1 VSAPQRRRDV
11 RICADLADLSQHVAE
26 SAVVLINDA
35 VQRTGRCTLALSGGS
50 TPRPIYALLAT
61 DLRDKIP
68 WHRVHVFWGDERYVP
83 ADDPASN
90 YGTARAVLLDHVPCP
105 AANIH
110 PMPTSF
116 QEPDAAANDY
126 QATLRQYFT
135 EAWPRFDLLLL
146 GVGEDGH
153 TASLFPGSPALTDTV
168 RWVVPAAA
176 PLDTT
181 HRLTLTVNALAGAAA
196 IYALASG
203 LRKRPVI
210 ERVLAHDPAARVY
223 PIAQVADAAEAL
235 TWWVDADAAPARTL
249 DGSETAER
257 D

>member
-1 VSAPQRRRDV
+1 VSAPERRPDV
-11 RICADLADLSQHVAE
+11 RICADLADLSRRVVE
-26 SAVVLINDA
+26 SAVGLINDA

-50 TPRPIYALLAT
+50 TPRPIYALVAT
-61 DLRDKIP
+61 ALRDEIP

-90 YGTARAVLLDHVPCP
+90 YGMARALLLDHVPCP

-126 QATLRQYFT
+126 QATLRQYFS

-168 RWVVPAAA
+168 RWVVPATA

-203 LRKRPVI
+203 SGKRPVV
-210 ERVLAHDPAARVY
+210 ERVLAHDPAALVY
-223 PIAQVADAAEAL
+223 PVAQVANAAEAL
-235 TWWVDADAAPARTL
+235 TWWLDRDAAPQA
-249 DGSETAER
+249 TAFGPGTIR